1 MHLWEVVDFCPSSQ
15 CLQIKIEML
24 WLCICWSNMGWGRNC
39 WPTCESW
46 DLVIYWSP
54 LVLYWKPWS
63 SDVNSWRI
71 GWTHQ
76 FLSYRNSS
84 LLFILPLSKFP
95 PSLPSVVSILRLHT
109 TLRVKFLKLLVGG
122 TGDNA
127 ENLAWCVLRQV
138 FRRENASKTLCQ
150 KSSHFP
156 NCLLLLA
163 TQEFMHVLWVRCP
176 QSSRGGWDI
185 SPSSAVLRKQV
196 SKIQML
202 LCLWNKVHQT
212 YCQLFMLKST
222 LPLMLMVLWSINP
235 C

>member
-1 MHLWEVVDFCPSSQ
+1 
-15 CLQIKIEML
+15 
-24 WLCICWSNMGWGRNC
+24 MGWGRRC
-39 WPTCESW
+39 WPACESW
-46 DLVIYWSP
+46 DVVVYWSP
-54 LVLYWKPWS
+54 LALCWKPWCCEA
-63 SDVNSWRI
+63 DSWRSW
-71 GWTHQ
+71 WTHQ
-76 FLSYRNSS
+76 FLSYRASS
-84 LLFILPLSKFP
+84 LLFLLPPSKFL
-95 PSLPSVVSILRLHT
+95 PSLPSVLSILRHYK
-109 TLRVKFLKLLVGG
+109 TLRVKFLKLLVGE

-127 ENLAWCVLRQV
+127 ENFAWCVLRQV

-150 KSSHFP
+150 KSANFP
-156 NCLLLLA
+156 NWHCLLLLA

-185 SPSSAVLRKQV
+185 TPWSAVLRKPV

>member
-1 MHLWEVVDFCPSSQ
+1 
-15 CLQIKIEML
+15 
-24 WLCICWSNMGWGRNC
+24 MGWGRNFDLHVKGEI
-39 WPTCESW
+39 WWFTGPLYLSTESHGAVRPIVEGDDRPTSFFPTGLHLC
-46 DLVIYWSP
+46 
-54 LVLYWKPWS
+54 S
-63 SDVNSWRI
+63 S
-71 GWTHQ
+71 
-76 FLSYRNSS
+76 
-84 LLFILPLSKFP
+84 LPLSKCP
-95 PSLPSVVSILRLHT
+95 PSIPSVASILRHYAM
-109 TLRVKFLKLLVGG
+109 LRVKFLKLLVGG

-127 ENLAWCVLRQV
+127 ENFSWCVLRQV
-138 FRRENASKTLCQ
+138 FRRENARKTLCQ
-150 KSSHFP
+150 KSAHFS
-156 NCLLLLA
+156 NWHCLLLLA

-185 SPSSAVLRKQV
+185 TPWSAVLRKQI

>member
-1 MHLWEVVDFCPSSQ
+1 MLIRYGGREKLLTYMWKLRLGVLLVPS
-15 CLQIKIEML
+15 I
-24 WLCICWSNMGWGRNC
+24 
-39 WPTCESW
+39 
-46 DLVIYWSP
+46 
-54 LVLYWKPWS
+54 
-63 SDVNSWRI
+63 
-71 GWTHQ
+71 
-76 FLSYRNSS
+76 S
-84 LLFILPLSKFP
+84 LLKAMVLWGWQLKELMDPPVSFLQGFISALPPASFQI
-95 PSLPSVVSILRLHT
+95 PSLPSVFSILRHDT
-109 TLRVKFLKLLVGG
+109 TFRVKFLKLLVGG

-127 ENLAWCVLRQV
+127 ENFAWCVLRQV
-138 FRRENASKTLCQ
+138 FKRENASKTLCQ
-150 KSSHFP
+150 KSAHFP
-156 NCLLLLA
+156 NWHCLLLLA

-185 SPSSAVLRKQV
+185 TPWSAVLRKQV